1 MNDLSALHIRFWD
14 RPEDGGIGKER
25 KGKAR
30 KGKIPLSVAIEWVLL
45 RFLTS

>member
-25 KGKAR
+25 KGKER
-30 KGKIPLSVAIEWVLL
+30 KGKEK
-45 RFLTS
+45 FH